1 MGSLNRS
8 HLQMS
13 SLTLIVPSYFAYVAH
28 FYLYSMLLFG
38 TVVTSQLWH
47 GYGIFSRFDTFI
59 ANSTGAYQIILFFT
73 HGFYAPTAIAISY
86 SIFIFLFYQI
96 PIFCFTC
103 NNSYCICDWCYN
115 VCCQSIV
122 NQFGLNNNRI
132 AI

>member
-86 SIFIFLFYQI
+86 SIFIFYFIRSPSFALHATIHIASAIGATMYVV
-96 PIFCFTC
+96 
-103 NNSYCICDWCYN
+103 N
-115 VCCQSIV
+115 QSIR
-122 NQFGLNNNRI
+122 FK
-132 AI
+132 